1 MLDLYSLQKEWQHLA
16 KQRSLYLTIT
26 MVCYTYFVI
35 SVLLNILASDVAVGL
50 EQTVY
55 SVAESDGSVEVCI
68 FATAPPND
76 VLLYY
81 TITASTESASAS
93 KRQ

>member
-16 KQRSLYLTIT
+16 KQRSLLTIT

>member
-1 MLDLYSLQKEWQHLA
+1 
-16 KQRSLYLTIT
+16 

-76 VLLYY
+76 HVLSYY

>member
-1 MLDLYSLQKEWQHLA
+1 
-16 KQRSLYLTIT
+16 

>member
-1 MLDLYSLQKEWQHLA
+1 M
-16 KQRSLYLTIT
+16 
-26 MVCYTYFVI
+26 
-35 SVLLNILASDVAVGL
+35 AVGL

-76 VLLYY
+76 VLS
-81 TITASTESASAS
+81 ITASTESASAS
-93 KRQ
+93 KRLSQIANISCANRNVCVSQFVSAPFL

>member
-16 KQRSLYLTIT
+16 KQQSLYLTIT

-76 VLLYY
+76 VLSYY

>member
-16 KQRSLYLTIT
+16 KQQSLYLTIT

-76 VLLYY
+76 VLS
-81 TITASTESASAS
+81 ITANTESASAS